1 MKTTL
6 AAMLLLCLL
15 LPSPAR
21 AGDDGPRLARSSR
34 DSETLLLFVEN
45 DKFLGGT
52 DEEYTN
58 GVMLTW
64 VSPDLTPGRSTP
76 DQARWVR
83 ALLDELDPWLE
94 NFPELYDPS
103 RQRSVSV
110 SLGQN
115 LYTPRDVYSETPPDN
130 QRPYAAWLFTTLAL
144 HSKSETELN
153 TLALTLGVVGPS
165 ALGEEVQNNFHNAIG
180 SRRSEGWS
188 HQLHDEPG
196 LMLTWQRNW
205 RFMALDLPS
214 GLGLDVIPHAGVTA
228 GNVASYANA
237 GGELRFGLNL
247 PADFGTALIGPGSGV
262 SAPVAVN
269 SERLGA
275 SRWWGAH
282 VFAGADGRA
291 VARDI
296 FLDGNTFEQSPHV
309 TKEPLVADLLAGASV
324 TLGDFSVTYTQAY
337 RTQEYEGQPGGGHTF
352 GSLSFSYSY

>member
-6 AAMLLLCLL
+6 AALLLLCLL

-196 LMLTWQRNW
+196 LMLTWQRDW
-205 RFMALDLPS
+205 RLIVADLPT
-214 GLGLDVIPHAGVTA
+214 GLGFDVLPHAGVTV
-228 GNVASYANA
+228 GNVATYANL
-237 GGELRFGLNL
+237 GGEVRFGYNL
-247 PADFGTALIGPGSGV
+247 PADFGTALIGPGGGV
-262 SAPVAVN
+262 SAPVALN
-269 SERLGA
+269 SERLQS
-275 SRWWGAH
+275 SRWWGFH
-282 VFAGADGRA
+282 VFAGTDGRA

-296 FLDGNTFEQSPHV
+296 FLDGNTWENSPHV
-309 TKEPLVADLLAGASV
+309 SKEPFVADFLAGAAL
-324 TLGDFSVTYTQAY
+324 TLGDVKITYTQAW
-337 RTQEYEGQPGGGHTF
+337 RTQEYEGQPGGCHNF
-352 GSLSFSYSY
+352 GSLSIAYTF

>member
-1 MKTTL
+1 MNRTFAVLLLLLL
-6 AAMLLLCLL
+6 AAAPGSALAQDM
-15 LPSPAR
+15 
-21 AGDDGPRLARSSR
+21 LARNSR
-34 DSETLLLFVEN
+34 DSSTIITSVEN

-58 GVMLTW
+58 GIKLTW
-64 VSPDLTPGRSTP
+64 VSPDLTPGRDEP
-76 DQARWVR
+76 GRPEWVR
-83 ALLDELDPWLE
+83 GLLASLDPWLSA
-94 NFPELYDPS
+94 FPQLYDTS
-103 RQRSVSV
+103 RQRSVAL
-110 SLGQN
+110 SLGQSI
-115 LYTPRDVYSETPPDN
+115 YTPRDVYAENPPTS
-130 QRPYAAWLFTTLAL
+130 QRPYAGWLYTSLAL
-144 HSKSETELN
+144 HSKNETELD
-153 TLALTLGVVGPS
+153 TLELTLGVVGPS

-352 GSLSFSYSY
+352 GSLSLSYSY